1 MRLLSLAPV
10 LLLPAVSSAAPPS
23 IAPSAP
29 QSGFD
34 VAARAIDPNGPT
46 RTDCPPISRYH
57 ASNRNGSLKV
67 QKLNELPPGDHYK
80 AVYRRID
87 GCEAPV
93 IVSFGI
99 GGR

>member
-10 LLLPAVSSAAPPS
+10 LLLSAASTAAPPP
-23 IAPSAP
+23 IP
-29 QSGFD
+29 QTGID

-57 ASNRNGSLKV
+57 ATNRGGSLKV
-67 QKLNELPPGDHYK
+67 QKLNELPPADHYA

-87 GCEAPV
+87 GCEVPV
-93 IVSFGI
+93 IVSYGI